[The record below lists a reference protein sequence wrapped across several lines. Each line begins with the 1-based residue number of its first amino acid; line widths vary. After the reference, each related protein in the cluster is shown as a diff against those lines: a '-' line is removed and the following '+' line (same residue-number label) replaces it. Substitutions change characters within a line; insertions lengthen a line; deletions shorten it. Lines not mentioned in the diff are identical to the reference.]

1 MAMDDI
7 SSLKAKIASLEE
19 ELQQTKVA
27 STQYLQNVAH
37 QLTAP
42 LGAIKWS
49 IEALKDERVP
59 ISRKKTLLSS
69 IYSQATILVHLIKNF
84 TLMSNLEADH
94 ELGQFREKP
103 EPEDIKL
110 LAINLVNDYQPQA
123 HEKSIRIKVD
133 DDSFKRIFS
142 TRRVFIEKNL
152 IAQALSN
159 ILENAV
165 KYAENDSDIIVAA
178 CSKSGYVGVF
188 VESFG
193 IPVSEE
199 DKDKV
204 TVRGYRGALA
214 QQKVAAGTG
223 FGLYLAARIMSFHKG
238 SIEVATNGKTSRF
251 CLMFPEQIFSG
262 VK

>member
-1 MAMDDI
+1 MDDI
-7 SSLKAKIASLEE
+7 DSLKAKVAILES
-19 ELQQTKVA
+19 ELQQTKA
-27 STQYLQNVAH
+27 AGTQYLQNVAH

-69 IYSQATILVHLIKNF
+69 IYSQSTILVHLIKNF

-103 EPEDIKL
+103 ESEDLKL
-110 LAINLVNDYQPQA
+110 MAINLVNDYQPQA
-123 HEKSIRIKVD
+123 HEKGIRINVD
-133 DDSFKRIFS
+133 DDSFKR
-142 TRRVFIEKNL
+142 VFANKHVLIEKNL

-165 KYAENDSDIIVAA
+165 KYADNDSRIIVAA
-178 CSKSGYVGVF
+178 LRATDAVGVF
-188 VESFG
+188 VESSG
-193 IPVSEE
+193 IPISDE
-199 DKDKV
+199 DREKV
-204 TVRGYRGALA
+204 MARGFRGKSA

-223 FGLYLAARIMSFHKG
+223 FGLYLASRIMSFHKG
-238 SIEVATNGKTSRF
+238 RIKIETNNKTSRF
-251 CLMFPEQIFSG
+251 YLMFPEQ
-262 VK
+262 VLVRAK

>member
-1 MAMDDI
+1 MDDI
-7 SSLKAKIASLEE
+7 AQLKSRISQLEA
-19 ELQQTKVA
+19 ELTQTKLS

-59 ISRKKTLLSS
+59 LSRKKTLLSS
-69 IYSQATILVHLIKNF
+69 VYSQATILVHLIKNF

-103 EPEDIKL
+103 EAEDLML

-123 HEKSIRIKVD
+123 YERGIRIRVD
-133 DDSFKRIFS
+133 NDSFQKIFA
-142 TRRVFIEKNL
+142 RACVLIEKNL
-152 IAQALSN
+152 VAQALSN

-165 KYAENDSDIIVAA
+165 KYADNDSNITV
-178 CSKSGYVGVF
+178 SGLGLSDSVGVS

-193 IPVSEE
+193 IPISLE
-199 DKDKV
+199 DREKV
-204 TVRGYRGALA
+204 WTRGFRGASA
-214 QQKVAAGTG
+214 QQNVPAGTG
-223 FGLYLAARIMSFHKG
+223 FGLYLASRIMAFHKG
-238 SIEVATNGKTSRF
+238 KIEVVAQGKRSTFS
-251 CLMFPEQIFSG
+251 LMFPRSELRR
-262 VK
+262 KA